1 MESSKSSHSSEKTVN
16 ALSHFAN
23 SIGMVVLV
31 LMMLLTVA
39 DVFLRFGFNEP
50 ILGTVELSEYMMV
63 AVVYLAL
70 PLCAVRERNVRVE
83 ILAVRLPPKLLAF
96 VDVITC
102 FLSLGILALI
112 TWQGFLEFNDM
123 FRVKRV
129 SNMLSVPAYPFH
141 LILAVSS
148 LILCGVLL
156 IKLIQIAREA
166 VKS

>member
-1 MESSKSSHSSEKTVN
+1 MGSTESSHSTEKIVN
-16 ALSHFAN
+16 AISLFAN
-23 SIGMVVLV
+23 SIGMFVLI

-102 FLSLGILALI
+102 FLSLGILVLI

-156 IKLIQIAREA
+156 IKLIQMAREA

>member
-1 MESSKSSHSSEKTVN
+1 MGATESSHSTEKTVN
-16 ALSHFAN
+16 AVSSFAN
-23 SIGMVVLV
+23 SIGMAVLV

-39 DVFLRFGFNEP
+39 DVFLRFAFNKP
-50 ILGTVELSEYMMV
+50 ILGTVELCEYMMV

-83 ILAVRLPPKLLAF
+83 ILAIRLPPKLLAL
-96 VDVITC
+96 VDVVTC

-123 FRVKRV
+123 LEVRRA

-141 LILAVSS
+141 LILAISC

-156 IKLIQIAREA
+156 IKLIQLAREA
-166 VKS
+166 VK

>member
-1 MESSKSSHSSEKTVN
+1 MGVTESSQSTEKTVN
-16 ALSHFAN
+16 AVSHFAN
-23 SIGMVVLV
+23 SIGMAVLV

-39 DVFLRFGFNEP
+39 DVFLRFAFNKP
-50 ILGTVELSEYMMV
+50 ILGSVELCEYMMV

-83 ILAVRLPPKLLAF
+83 ILAIRLPRKLLAL
-96 VDVITC
+96 VDVVTC

-123 FRVKRV
+123 LEVRRA

-141 LILAVSS
+141 LILAVSC
-148 LILCGVLL
+148 LILCGVLF
-156 IKLIQIAREA
+156 IKLIQLAREA
-166 VKS
+166 VK

>member
-1 MESSKSSHSSEKTVN
+1 MGSTKSSHSTEKIVN
-16 ALSHFAN
+16 AISLFAN
-23 SIGMVVLV
+23 SIGMVVLI

-39 DVFLRFGFNEP
+39 DVFLRFAFNKP
-50 ILGTVELSEYMMV
+50 LLGTVELCEYMMV
-63 AVVYLAL
+63 AVVFLAL
-70 PLCAVRERNVRVE
+70 PLCAIREKNVRVE
-83 ILAVRLPPKLLAF
+83 VLAVRLPPKLLAL

-123 FRVKRV
+123 LKVKRV

-141 LILAVSS
+141 LILAISS

-156 IKLIQIAREA
+156 IKLIQLAREA

>member
-1 MESSKSSHSSEKTVN
+1 MESSKSSHSTENMVN

-39 DVFLRFGFNEP
+39 DVFLRFGFNKP

-63 AVVYLAL
+63 AVVFLAL
-70 PLCAVRERNVRVE
+70 PLCAVKERNVRVE

-123 FRVKRV
+123 LEVKRV

-156 IKLIQIAREA
+156 IKLFQLTREA
-166 VKS
+166 VKL

>member
-1 MESSKSSHSSEKTVN
+1 MESSKSSRSTEKIVN

-23 SIGMVVLV
+23 SIGMVVLI

-39 DVFLRFGFNEP
+39 DVFLRFGFNKP
-50 ILGTVELSEYMMV
+50 ILGTVELCEYMMV

-70 PLCAVRERNVRVE
+70 PLCAVREKNVRVE

-156 IKLIQIAREA
+156 IKLIQMAREA